1 MGNMRTSSF
10 LFAAGISVTSSL
22 PASEL
27 ERLQEW
33 NDEVYGGTVNIV
45 EDEVSKGS
53 SCIWLQGNY
62 GQALICPAYYAAAG
76 VCGSGRRADC
86 NGHYFELFCCDV
98 QDVQTN
104 CRNQGVK
111 YGTEDQCPEG
121 KIIAGDAVRVDQQIA
136 KTRALLNGPKLYVAI
151 TTSFLWTTLINS
163 TKEPNMVLELF
174 AHRTMS

>member
-1 MGNMRTSSF
+1 MRTSSL

-86 NGHYFELFCCDV
+86 NGHYK
-98 QDVQTN
+98 
-104 CRNQGVK
+104 VK
-111 YGTEDQCPEG
+111 
-121 KIIAGDAVRVDQQIA
+121 
-136 KTRALLNGPKLYVAI
+136 
-151 TTSFLWTTLINS
+151 
-163 TKEPNMVLELF
+163 
-174 AHRTMS
+174 RT